1 MSRNGSGLSPRARA
15 YMEGT
20 RLHHN
25 LPAPSVIVTPRASC
39 MDSAATRARFAI
51 RKLVCEERGYV
62 EGVIVERTPSFSK
75 HEYYVQ
81 KAKDEGGALIRY
93 TLEGAVEAVVLIMQ
107 ERERRYRK

>member
-1 MSRNGSGLSPRARA
+1 MSNSSKLSPRERA
-15 YMEGT
+15 FVQGS

-25 LPAPSVIVTPRASC
+25 LPPPSVIVTPRASC

-81 KAKDEGGALIRY
+81 KAKDDNGVLIRY
-93 TLEGAVEAVVLIMQ
+93 TLEGAVEAVVLIMR
-107 ERERRYRK
+107 EREKRYRK

>member
-1 MSRNGSGLSPRARA
+1 MSRNSSGLSPSARA
-15 YMEGT
+15 FVQGS

-25 LPAPSVIVTPRASC
+25 LPAPSVVVTPRASC
-39 MDSAATRARFAI
+39 MDSAAIRARFAI
-51 RKLVCEERGYV
+51 RKLVCEERSFV

-81 KAKDEGGALIRY
+81 KAKDEGGTLIRY

-107 ERERRYRK
+107 ARERRYRK